1 MSVLL
6 SLFEEL
12 VEIVT
17 TVLLAF
23 PYLAAYVGFILLTL
37 LLWRVV
43 KTALT
48 PDKDF
53 GPLKTVTFR
62 DESAVSSNFSASV
75 VSVVVIFVSW
85 GAFTGSTLLPSVLHI
100 PAAFEGAVEFTYTAE
115 NRVGLQDDA
124 LVRVIV
130 HGAGVDVQLP
140 QIEVGYGFA
149 KNDAVAV
156 KAYRSGL
163 LKWDAD
169 DEETRKTG
177 AKVVAMN
184 GQPLVFGT
192 DVNLG
197 NITLALTQKGTLNVK
212 PDKGVQM
219 EPIWLP
225 APEHGL

>member
-1 MSVLL
+1 MS
-6 SLFEEL
+6 
-12 VEIVT
+12 
-17 TVLLAF
+17 LAF

-48 PDKDF
+48 PNKDF

-62 DESAVSSNFSASV
+62 NESAVSSNFSASV

-140 QIEVGYGFA
+140 QI
-149 KNDAVAV
+149 
-156 KAYRSGL
+156 
-163 LKWDAD
+163 
-169 DEETRKTG
+169 
-177 AKVVAMN
+177 
-184 GQPLVFGT
+184 
-192 DVNLG
+192 
-197 NITLALTQKGTLNVK
+197 
-212 PDKGVQM
+212 
-219 EPIWLP
+219 
-225 APEHGL
+225 